1 MVRKP
6 TYRGLST
13 AVAFTAAMALASCSP
28 PARSTSYFEKHPE
41 DAAKV
46 AANCKAGEA
55 RGAECESAEIAITKM
70 KSVQT
75 QADATQ
81 MSKRSDRVAKKW

>member
-1 MVRKP
+1 MVTKP
-6 TYRGLST
+6 AYRRLP
-13 AVAFTAAMALASCSP
+13 AAAALAAAMAMASCSP
-28 PARSTSYFEKHPE
+28 PARSTSYFEAHPE

-55 RGAECESAEIAITKM
+55 RGAECESAETAITKM

-75 QADATQ
+75 QADATR
-81 MSKRSDRVAKKW
+81 MSKRSDRVARKW